1 MQKLSKNDRKKV
13 IQSIGEEIR
22 SQFEHEGTGH
32 DWYHIDRVR
41 RIALEI
47 QKEEGGDPYVVE
59 LAALLHDI
67 SDHKFN
73 GGDFDLGA
81 NIAYQLMQKYNVE
94 GQIREHVADIVKNV
108 SFKGSGVEDQMK
120 SIEGRVVQD
129 ADRID
134 AIGAIGIARTFAYG
148 GAVGQ
153 AIYDPNISP
162 KENQSMESYVNERSH
177 TINHFYEKLLL
188 LKDRMHTRK
197 GKSIAEERTRFME
210 AFLDQFYKEW
220 G

>member
-81 NIAYQLMQKYNVE
+81 NIADQLMQKYNIE

-129 ADRID
+129 GHW
-134 AIGAIGIARTFAYG
+134 IGDNGAKSIARNFAYG
-148 GAVGQ
+148 SSVRQ
-153 AIYDPNISP
+153 TISDPNISA
-162 KENQSMESYVNERSH
+162 KENQSMESYVNE
-177 TINHFYEKLLL
+177 
-188 LKDRMHTRK
+188 
-197 GKSIAEERTRFME
+197 
-210 AFLDQFYKEW
+210 
-220 G
+220 